1 MSGKTR
7 KNIPHP
13 RQYDFVIERMKTF
26 GNSQEAI
33 PTRLTLLRLDPL
45 DSSQDQL
52 FLDQMPIPREAWSYD
67 VADRVISWRGA
78 FDGGHLRVS
87 HDGLG
92 AYGNIGVGHNPCS
105 VAAGARAV
113 FDCDV
118 ALNTGATSESSG
130 GNDIAY
136 EWDPTSQAWKSAK
149 WDKKRLRLTYTYTPG
164 GNSAPGTCTFEF
176 DDNETGALPWK
187 LTKGFA
193 CTLNL
198 GDHNGSMVWNLT
210 FALSGGD
217 PPEDGDSSNSPDS
230 VYPYLMQAVEDAA
243 AENINGVLL
252 IDAADAT
259 GTLVGMQGVR
269 ATPVAAGYFRTAP
282 ENAPFGIFDGKL
294 VIGGQ
299 AVATSSLSG
308 TVVSWNDLEPQ
319 HQQRTGLPAS
329 GTLQF
334 SRDGLL
340 TASSS
345 AQSVMAQRLTTP
357 DTLAAIEQHNDLYAD
372 VHSRVKALRQT
383 LDDQWMTIDGLL
395 AMNPFVQNMQNG
407 KAVWGDAVQADVT
420 QDLSAIMH
428 SGIPSNMWNLL
439 FPNRKQ
445 PTLTGDLA
453 MIAASP
459 VDGVDDPKAWY
470 GTLATA
476 VLTQGMAQGSDP
488 NCKNMNGPRAA
499 QWLKAH
505 VAASPVYH
513 QHGQL
518 LFNYEWQNRFQL
530 TSQYLA
536 DQINNKDHWAP
547 AIEGIVNTR
556 IADIQQ
562 NVIPDPSNPT
572 LIQDLIAQVQAVGL
586 YAKTKNLYWAFTY
599 FTYNTAPSLL
609 GTITMGL
616 RMHTANSDGT
626 ALTRLLQQNASV
638 LTALDPSGYFTRQYM
653 STMNIFMATNV
664 VPTMFGFLGD
674 AMSFDLIKE
683 YLQQFV
689 LNNLNNE
696 DTQIAA
702 AAARIQ
708 AILAERDSDEMLKAC
723 IVALRNLSG
732 AAQEFLALPF
742 VANKFLKWFQT
753 AYPKFS
759 KTGELF
765 GSILIGG
772 ITGLAIF
779 NLFTEFKNWSKLSAA
794 EKTQLILN
802 TLQLGLQIVAA
813 VVKRGVRIYAI
824 FDVDGLTAAQRT
836 AAISNILA
844 TGEADGVEEGLMRIG
859 NTTSRWLADTEGTI
873 GKTEIE
879 LFGFTT
885 IAVNKEVS
893 WASKIFG
900 KNLDEF
906 VSTRIGPV
914 FVLAGIGLSLYFIIH
929 NHETGLALA
938 SDILSV
944 TAGSLMLFA
953 QIGAWAIAED
963 GTILGSEALAG
974 FFTAAGPLGIIAALV
989 GVGIMLYEMFKTPPD
1004 PVQEFVDQY
1013 VKPTEFYVP
1022 SQSTAIDY
1030 ATNYINPDQ
1039 NKLLMIGFSLTSQE
1053 KSLTVKPSG
1062 SVGVVSAT
1070 TTLPDCIWQAVT
1082 DGSGLSKIATVVQP
1096 DTTKPAD
1103 VVWLS
1108 LMSDNTV
1115 SFQPPMPRPKLKSSK
1130 PRAATPMTDA
1140 PTVLT
1145 QTWLSAPQGNANV
1158 TSSGGFL
1165 ASLKLTFQPV
1175 LPDGKGIYTRTQ
1187 AKGWLVQT
1195 SSGAGYDPAAGS
1207 TFTLNMSGMSPN
1219 YMRMMDLSF
1228 QLNSE
1233 PKIQQAFAPAF
1244 GVNPSMPIT
1253 FTVTGALPT
1262 FLTFSAETGTFRP
1275 NGAKATLASEAT
1287 YSVTAKNTVL
1297 GQEKSVAAKFKIT
1310 VAAAPKTSSTSD
1322 R

>member
-1 MSGKTR
+1 MSGKSR
-7 KNIPHP
+7 INVPHP

-33 PTRLTLLRLDPL
+33 PTRLILLRHDPL
-45 DSSQDQL
+45 DPSQDQL
-52 FLDQMPIPREAWSYD
+52 FLDQMPIPREEWRYD
-67 VADRVISWRGA
+67 VADRIISWRGA

-118 ALNTGATSESSG
+118 ALNTGATYVSSG
-130 GNDIAY
+130 GTDNGFD
-136 EWDPTSQAWKSAK
+136 WDPTSHAWKSAN
-149 WDKKRLRLTYTYTPG
+149 WVKKRLRLTYTYVIG
-164 GNSAPGTCTFEF
+164 GDMGPGTCTFEF
-176 DDNETGALPWK
+176 EDNETGDIPWK
-187 LTKGFA
+187 VTKDFHA
-193 CTLNL
+193 TLSP
-198 GDHNGSMVWNLT
+198 GDLNGSMVWELA
-210 FALSGGD
+210 FAFTGD

-230 VYPYLMQAVEDAA
+230 VYPYIMQAVEDAA
-243 AENINGVLL
+243 VQNINGVLQ

-269 ATPVAAGYFRTAP
+269 ATPVAAGYFRTAN

-345 AQSVMAQRLTTP
+345 TQSVMAQRLTTP
-357 DTLAAIEQHNDLYAD
+357 DTLAAIEHHNDLYAD
-372 VHSRVKALRQT
+372 VHSRVKALRLT
-383 LDDQWMTIDGLL
+383 LDDQRMTIDGLL
-395 AMNPFVQNMQNG
+395 AMNPFVQSNTG
-407 KAVWGDAVQADVT
+407 VWGDAVQADVT
-420 QDLSAIMH
+420 QDLSDLMN

-439 FPNRKQ
+439 FPNRQQ
-445 PTLTGDLA
+445 PTLTGELA
-453 MIAASP
+453 RVAASP
-459 VDGVDDPKAWY
+459 VDNVDDPKAWY

-476 VLTQGMAQGSDP
+476 VLTQGMAKGSDP

-513 QHGQL
+513 AHGQL
-518 LFNYEWQNRFQL
+518 LFHNQWQNRFQL
-530 TSQYLA
+530 TSQYLD
-536 DQINNKDHWAP
+536 DQKNNKDRLAP
-547 AIEGIVNTR
+547 AIDAQVNLC

-562 NVIPDPSNPT
+562 NVMPDPSNPT
-572 LIQDLIAQVQAVGL
+572 LIQDLIAQVRAVGL
-586 YAKTKNLYWAFTY
+586 YAKTKNLYWAFAY
-599 FTYNTAPSLL
+599 FTYNTTPALL
-609 GTITMGL
+609 GNIAMEL
-616 RMHTANSDGT
+616 RTHLKHSDPT
-626 ALTRLLQQNASV
+626 ALTRMFQQNSSV
-638 LTALDPSGYFTRQYM
+638 LTALDPSGYFTQQYM
-653 STMNIFMATNV
+653 STMNIFMATNIA
-664 VPTMFGFLGD
+664 PSMFGFLD
-674 AMSFDLIKE
+674 AGMSFDLIKE

-689 LNNLNNE
+689 SNNLHNE
-696 DTQIAA
+696 DIQIAEA
-702 AAARIQ
+702 AGKIQ
-708 AILAERDSDEMLKAC
+708 AILAARDSDEMLKNC
-723 IVALRNLSG
+723 IQALRNLAG
-732 AAQEFLALPF
+732 ATQGFLALPF
-742 VANKFLKWFQT
+742 VANKFLKWFKIT
-753 AYPKFS
+753 YPGFS
-759 KTGELF
+759 KTGEIF
-765 GSILIGG
+765 GSLLLGG

-779 NLFTEFKNWSKLSAA
+779 NLFTEFKNWSKLSVA
-794 EKTQLILN
+794 EKAQLITN
-802 TLQLGLQIVAA
+802 TLQLGLQIFAA
-813 VVKRGVRIYAI
+813 VVKRTVRIYAI
-824 FDVDGLTAAQRT
+824 FEVDGLTAFQRT

-844 TGEADGVEEGLMRIG
+844 SGEAEGMEAGLMKIG
-859 NTTSRWLADTEGTI
+859 NTMSRWLGDTRGTI
-873 GKTEIE
+873 GESQFVNGFSEIADVD
-879 LFGFTT
+879 L
-885 IAVNKEVS
+885 VEVTF
-893 WASKIFG
+893 ASRIFG
-900 KNLDEF
+900 RNLDEF
-906 VSTRIGPV
+906 VSTRVGPI

-938 SDILSV
+938 SDIIGIV
-944 TAGSLMLFA
+944 GGSLVLFA

-974 FFTAAGPLGIIAALV
+974 FVSAAGPLGILAALV

-1013 VKPTEFYVP
+1013 VKPTDFYMP
-1022 SQSTAIDY
+1022 SQSTAIEY

-1039 NKLLMIGFSLTSQE
+1039 NKLLMVGFSLTSQE

-1062 SVGVVSAT
+1062 SVGVIAAT

-1096 DTTKPAD
+1096 DTTKPAN

-1115 SFQPPMPRPKLKSSK
+1115 SFQPQMPRPKLTSST

-1145 QTWLSAPQGNANV
+1145 QTWLSAPQGNAKL

-1175 LPDGKGIYTRTQ
+1175 LPDEKGIYTRTK

-1219 YMRMMDLSF
+1219 YMRMMDLIFELDSKP
-1228 QLNSE
+1228 SDT
-1233 PKIQQAFAPAF
+1233 QAFAPSF
-1244 GVNPSMPIT
+1244 GVPPSTPIT
-1253 FTVTGALPT
+1253 FTLTGTLPT
-1262 FLTFSAETGTFRP
+1262 FLTFSTQTGTFRP
-1275 NGAKATLASEAT
+1275 NGAKAAVASQAT

-1297 GQEKSVAAKFKIT
+1297 GQEKSEVAEFKIT
-1310 VAAAPKTSSTSD
+1310 VAKTA
-1322 R
+1322 